1 MDVFDMKKSDFKN
14 IPKLDALQEIKECDS
29 VVIIPTNRYHD
40 SGYRCME
47 FVFCKNNEPYSC

>member
-29 VVIIPTNRYHD
+29 VVIIP
-40 SGYRCME
+40 SFKG
-47 FVFCKNNEPYSC
+47 SSL